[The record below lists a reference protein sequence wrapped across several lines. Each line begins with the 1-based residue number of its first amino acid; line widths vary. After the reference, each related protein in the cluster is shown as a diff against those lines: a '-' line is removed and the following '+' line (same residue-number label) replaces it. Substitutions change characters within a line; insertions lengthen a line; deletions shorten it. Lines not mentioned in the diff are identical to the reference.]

1 MPIEQL
7 LRGGGMTE
15 NTRGIRLGGY
25 VEIRNV
31 MQEEMEKAFQ
41 GQQNA
46 QQAVAAMVGR
56 GNQVLRNFERQ
67 QR

>member
-1 MPIEQL
+1 
-7 LRGGGMTE
+7 MTE